1 MVASG
6 AQVVGGVNAKK
17 AGDDVDGIAVYGTV
31 AEAMEATGANVSVLF
46 VPPRFTK
53 DAVEEAV
60 LQEFEALARRG
71 GVLGAMETQY
81 QRSKIQDESLHYEKL
96 KHDGTLPIIGVNTW
110 LDPATTKDG
119 WEPGPIEL
127 RRASPE
133 EKQDQIRSVREFQAR
148 HADESGPALARLQ
161 QVAMAGG
168 NVFAE
173 LMSTVRVATL
183 GQITKALYAVGGE
196 YRRNL

>member
-1 MVASG
+1 VLA
-6 AQVVGGVNAKK
+6 GVR
-17 AGDDVDGIAVYGTV
+17 GP
-31 AEAMEATGANVSVLF
+31 L
-46 VPPRFTK
+46 PPRRRAGRDGAAVPALEDPGRV
-53 DAVEEAV
+53 DALRA
-60 LQEFEALARRG
+60 
-71 GVLGAMETQY
+71 
-81 QRSKIQDESLHYEKL
+81 L